1 VASLVDGQLA
11 ALAESLA
18 TGRKLADKGLSTS
31 VDVLMLSVVLLG
43 TEHLPALFTGEVV
56 MQRVSNLQ
64 VTAHIVLGGVDVSA
78 ASTGALVCLSIHF
91 FWYYYWSLGLDLT
104 YWHSARPYLS
114 RLNPH
119 SSVLLDSDI
128 FDSE

>member
-1 VASLVDGQLA
+1 MASFVDGQLA
-11 ALAESLA
+11 ALAESFA
-18 TGRKLADKGLSTS
+18 TAGKLADKRLSTC
-31 VDVLMLSVVLLG
+31 VNVLMLSVVLLG

-64 VTAHIVLGGVDVSA
+64 VTAHIVFGGIDVSA
-78 ASTGALVCLSIHF
+78 ASTWALVCLSIHF
-91 FWYYYWSLGLDLT
+91 FWYYYCPLRLDLM
-104 YWHSARPYLS
+104 YWHSARPYLC

-119 SSVLLDSDI
+119 SAVLLDSDI